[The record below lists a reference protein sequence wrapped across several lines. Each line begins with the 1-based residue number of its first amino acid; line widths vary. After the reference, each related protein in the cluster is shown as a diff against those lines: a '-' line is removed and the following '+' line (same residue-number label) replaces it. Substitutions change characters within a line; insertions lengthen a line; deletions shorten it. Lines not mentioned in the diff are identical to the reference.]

1 MFKGLKRHQVIMNVN
16 EKLEEESFISK
27 HKLSRQDFT
36 RNRTLTFTVV
46 FMLIFRKSIKSLQLT
61 LNELLIHNWITRPV
75 SASAYTQARK
85 KFKHTAFKELNDDTV
100 RIYESDDSI
109 KLWKGYRCM
118 GVDGSKIVL
127 PSTKE
132 IREVFGEIKIKSQ
145 HIEGIYTAATF
156 ECCYDVLNQIAVKSF
171 LAPASSYE
179 VDLAIDLLE
188 TGGFSERDIFIY
200 DRGYASYELLAKF
213 TQHSRHYVVRCP
225 KNSFKPAK
233 SLFDRIGCWSKTV
246 ALAVHKNQKK
256 YILEKGLPLEIKVR
270 FVSVILSTG
279 EVEVLATSLME
290 ESIQRE
296 DFQQL
301 YFLRMGG

>member
-1 MFKGLKRHQVIMNVN
+1 M
-16 EKLEEESFISK
+16 
-27 HKLSRQDFT
+27 
-36 RNRTLTFTVV
+36 
-46 FMLIFRKSIKSLQLT
+46 
-61 LNELLIHNWITRPV
+61 
-75 SASAYTQARK
+75 
-85 KFKHTAFKELNDDTV
+85 
-100 RIYESDDSI
+100 
-109 KLWKGYRCM
+109 
-118 GVDGSKIVL
+118 
-127 PSTKE
+127 
-132 IREVFGEIKIKSQ
+132 
-145 HIEGIYTAATF
+145 
-156 ECCYDVLNQIAVKSF
+156 
-171 LAPASSYE
+171 
-179 VDLAIDLLE
+179 AIDLLE

-246 ALAVHKNQKK
+246 TLAVHKNQKK

-301 YFLRMGG
+301 YFLRWGVLGGLRRETYGWYDHEDFFWDKRQTLHGLIGHPLVFHRENRDIPLELVKGIIELQVEKTEQGYHFALSKYSTESKVFLEQDTPNRYRVVDCSEETVAICKILSEKGMTVPFQAKEKVIDIICHARNSIHIQSDVAR